1 VAYPPSFQSKVQ
13 SVQNIL
19 KIKNLNKN
27 FGGVIATKNLNLSVL
42 DGDLHAII
50 GPNGAGKTTLV
61 SQIFGQM
68 FPDSG
73 QIFFQNIDVTQIS
86 EYKKSRLGI
95 NRTFQITSV
104 MKSMTVSENIQLA
117 TDKIRENS
125 LNFFTTFTN
134 KSYVLEKIDFCLG
147 QVGLIEANNQP
158 VASLSH
164 GDCRKLEIA
173 MALASDA
180 QLLLLD
186 EPMAGLGPSETQE
199 MITLLNKLKGKQ
211 TILLVE
217 HDMDAVFALADR
229 ISVLVSGEI
238 IATGEPN
245 NIRRDPKVQNAYLGE
260 A

>member
-1 VAYPPSFQSKVQ
+1 M
-13 SVQNIL
+13 QNIL

-125 LNFFTTFTN
+125 LNFFATFTN
-134 KSYVLEKIDFCLG
+134 KSYVLEKIDFCLD

-173 MALASDA
+173 MALASHA

-199 MITLLNKLKGKQ
+199 MIALLNKLKGKQ

>member
-1 VAYPPSFQSKVQ
+1 M
-13 SVQNIL
+13 
-19 KIKNLNKN
+19 
-27 FGGVIATKNLNLSVL
+27 IATKNLNLSVL

>member
-1 VAYPPSFQSKVQ
+1 M
-13 SVQNIL
+13 QNIL

-134 KSYVLEKIDFCLG
+134 KSYVLEKIDFCLD

-173 MALASDA
+173 MALASHA

-199 MITLLNKLKGKQ
+199 MISLLNKLKGKQ

-245 NIRRDPKVQNAYLGE
+245 NIRRDSKVQKAYLGE

>member
-1 VAYPPSFQSKVQ
+1 MHD
-13 SVQNIL
+13 IL
-19 KIKNLNKN
+19 KLKNLNKK
-27 FGGVIATKNLNLSVL
+27 FGGVIATKNLTLSIL
-42 DGDLHAII
+42 NGELHAII

-61 SQIFGQM
+61 SQIFGQI

-73 QIFFQNIDVTQIS
+73 QIFFQDMNVTQVS

-104 MKSMTVSENIQLA
+104 MKSLTVSENIQLA
-117 TDKIRENS
+117 TNTVQDNWF
-125 LNFFTTFTN
+125 NFFKVSN
-134 KSYVLEKIDFCLG
+134 NQDYILKKIDFYLN
-147 QVGLIEANNQP
+147 QVGLEKAINQP
-158 VASLSH
+158 VANLSH

-186 EPMAGLGPSETQE
+186 EPMAGLGPTETKE
-199 MITLLNKLKGKQ
+199 MIALLNKLKGQQ
-211 TILLVE
+211 TILLIE

-238 IATGEPN
+238 IATGDPDK
-245 NIRRDPKVQNAYLGE
+245 IRRDSAVQSAYLGE
-260 A
+260 M

>member
-1 VAYPPSFQSKVQ
+1 M
-13 SVQNIL
+13 QNIL

-61 SQIFGQM
+61 SQIFGQV

-134 KSYVLEKIDFCLG
+134 KNYVLDKVEYCLG

-164 GDCRKLEIA
+164 GDCRELEIA

-180 QLLLLD
+180 KLLLLD

-199 MITLLNKLKGKQ
+199 MIALLNKLKGKQ
-211 TILLVE
+211 SILLVE

-245 NIRRDPKVQNAYLGE
+245 NIRRDSKVQKAYLGE

>member
-1 VAYPPSFQSKVQ
+1 M
-13 SVQNIL
+13 QNIL

-61 SQIFGQM
+61 SQIFGQV

-86 EYKKSRLGI
+86 EYKRSRLGI

-134 KSYVLEKIDFCLG
+134 KSYVLEKIDFCLA

-186 EPMAGLGPSETQE
+186 EPMAGLGPTETKE
-199 MITLLNKLKGKQ
+199 MIALLKRLKGQQ
-211 TILLVE
+211 TILLIE

-238 IATGEPN
+238 IATGKPDT
-245 NIRRDPKVQNAYLGE
+245 IRRDSKVQSAYLGE
-260 A
+260 I

>member
-1 VAYPPSFQSKVQ
+1 M
-13 SVQNIL
+13 
-19 KIKNLNKN
+19 
-27 FGGVIATKNLNLSVL
+27 IATKNLNLSVL

-61 SQIFGQM
+61 SQIFGQV

-73 QIFFQNIDVTQIS
+73 QIFFQNIDVTKIS

-134 KSYVLEKIDFCLG
+134 KNYVLEKVDFCLG

-173 MALASDA
+173 MALAC
-180 QLLLLD
+180 LLYTS
-186 EPMAGLGPSETQE
+186 PS
-199 MITLLNKLKGKQ
+199 
-211 TILLVE
+211 
-217 HDMDAVFALADR
+217 
-229 ISVLVSGEI
+229 
-238 IATGEPN
+238 P
-245 NIRRDPKVQNAYLGE
+245 RD
-260 A
+260 

>member
-1 VAYPPSFQSKVQ
+1 
-13 SVQNIL
+13 VQNIL

>member
-1 VAYPPSFQSKVQ
+1 M
-13 SVQNIL
+13 
-19 KIKNLNKN
+19 
-27 FGGVIATKNLNLSVL
+27 IATKNLNLSVL

-61 SQIFGQM
+61 SQIFGQV

-73 QIFFQNIDVTQIS
+73 QIFFRNIDVTKIS

-125 LNFFTTFTN
+125 LNFFSTFTN
-134 KSYVLEKIDFCLG
+134 KNYVLDKIDFCLG

-199 MITLLNKLKGKQ
+199 MISLLNKLKGKQ

-245 NIRRDPKVQNAYLGE
+245 NIRRDSKVQKAYLGE

>member
-1 VAYPPSFQSKVQ
+1 M
-13 SVQNIL
+13 
-19 KIKNLNKN
+19 
-27 FGGVIATKNLNLSVL
+27 IATKKLNLTVL
-42 DGDLHAII
+42 DGELHAII

-61 SQIFGQM
+61 SQIFGQV

-73 QIFFQNIDVTQIS
+73 QIFFQNIDVTQIP

-104 MKSMTVSENIQLA
+104 MKSMTVAENIQLA

-125 LNFFTTFTN
+125 FNFFSTFTH
-134 KSYVLEKIDFCLG
+134 KSHIRERIEFCLS

-180 QLLLLD
+180 KLLLLD

-199 MITLLNKLKGKQ
+199 MISLLNKLKGKQ
-211 TILLVE
+211 TILLLSLI
-217 HDMDAVFALADR
+217 H
-229 ISVLVSGEI
+229 I
-238 IATGEPN
+238 
-245 NIRRDPKVQNAYLGE
+245 
-260 A
+260 

>member
-1 VAYPPSFQSKVQ
+1 MHD
-13 SVQNIL
+13 IL

-27 FGGVIATKNLNLSVL
+27 FGGVIATKKLNLTVL
-42 DGDLHAII
+42 DGELHAII

-61 SQIFGQM
+61 SQIFGQV

-73 QIFFQNIDVTQIS
+73 KIFFQNIDVTQIP

-104 MKSMTVSENIQLA
+104 MKSMTVAENIQLA

-125 LNFFTTFTN
+125 FNFFSTFTH
-134 KSYVLEKIDFCLG
+134 KSHVRERIEFCLG
-147 QVGLIEANNQP
+147 QVGLIEAIKQP

-180 QLLLLD
+180 KLLLLD
-186 EPMAGLGPSETQE
+186 EPMAGLGPSETKE
-199 MITLLNKLKGKQ
+199 MIALLNKLKGKQ
-211 TILLVE
+211 TILLIE
-217 HDMDAVFALADR
+217 HDMNAVFALADR

-238 IATGEPN
+238 IATDEPD
-245 NIRRDPKVQNAYLGE
+245 NIRRDSKVQSVYLGE

>member
-1 VAYPPSFQSKVQ
+1 M
-13 SVQNIL
+13 QNIL

-104 MKSMTVSENIQLA
+104 IKSMTVSENIQLA

-199 MITLLNKLKGKQ
+199 MIALLNKLKGKQ

-229 ISVLVSGEI
+229 ISVLVSGEN

>member
-1 VAYPPSFQSKVQ
+1 M
-13 SVQNIL
+13 QNIL

-125 LNFFTTFTN
+125 LNFFATFTN
-134 KSYVLEKIDFCLG
+134 KSYVLEKIDFCLD

-186 EPMAGLGPSETQE
+186 EPMAGLGPTETKE
-199 MITLLNKLKGKQ
+199 MIALLKRLKGQQ
-211 TILLVE
+211 TILLIE
-217 HDMDAVFALADR
+217 HDMDAVFALADQ

-238 IATGEPN
+238 IATGKPDT
-245 NIRRDPKVQNAYLGE
+245 IRRDSKVQSAYLGE
-260 A
+260 I

>member
-1 VAYPPSFQSKVQ
+1 M
-13 SVQNIL
+13 QNIL